1 MKIAAIY
8 DIHGNLPALKA
19 VLKEI
24 EKNGVEQIIC
34 GGDVVLGPL
43 PSETLDYLLDFNI
56 PVRFISGNCE
66 TQMLDIMQGKE
77 LLQLPVVVRETMKW
91 TASQLTEKHIEAIS
105 SWTSMYVTEKNKLGK
120 IIMFCHATPRNNTEI
135 FTKFTQEG
143 KLISVFD
150 NCGANIVICGH
161 THMQFDRRIGKTR
174 VVNAGSVGM
183 PYGERGAYW
192 LLIDDD
198 VKLMCTSYDF
208 DRAASII
215 KATQYPNADEFSENF
230 ILKPY
235 TEVYALEV
243 FGKAELK

>member
-19 VLKEI
+19 ALKEI
-24 EKNGVEQIIC
+24 DKNGVDNIIC
-34 GGDVVLGPL
+34 GGDVVLGPM
-43 PSETLDYLLDFNI
+43 PCETLDYLLGFNI
-56 PVRFISGNCE
+56 PVTFISGNCE

-77 LLQLPVVVRETMKW
+77 SLLLPVAVYDTMKW
-91 TASQLTEKHIEAIS
+91 TARQLTKKHIEVIS
-105 SWTSMYVTEKNKLGK
+105 SWTSMYVTGKNKLGK
-120 IIMFCHATPRNNTEI
+120 IMFCHATPRNNTEI
-135 FTKFTQEG
+135 FTKLTQEG
-143 KLISVFD
+143 TLIPVFE
-150 NCGANIVICGH
+150 NCGADIVICGH
-161 THMQFDRRIGKTR
+161 THMQFDRSIGKTR

-192 LLIDDD
+192 ILIDDD

-208 DRAASII
+208 EGASSII

-230 ILKPY
+230 VLRPY
-235 TEVYALEV
+235 TEEYALEV